1 MFYQIL
7 SRTANNTVME
17 VVDPDIT
24 STCKDLSDVKK
35 VFQLALLCSKRQ
47 PTDRPTMHDVVCML
61 SSMLPSAMPMKEST
75 LVPSL
80 TDPSAKGPCYKDE
93 YANLKAPHL
102 VNYSSMS
109 TSDAQLFLKF
119 GEVISQNSH

>member
-1 MFYQIL
+1 MLYQIL
-7 SRTANNTVME
+7 SKTANNTVME
-17 VVDPDIT
+17 IVDPDIT
-24 STCKDLSDVKK
+24 TTCKDLSDVKK

-47 PTDRPTMHDVVCML
+47 PTDRPTMHDVVRML

-75 LVPSL
+75 LVPLL
-80 TDPSAKGPCYKDE
+80 TDPSAKVPCYKDE

-102 VNYSSMS
+102 VNCSSMS